1 MRPHLFIFFAITCS
15 LTAACGRQHQ
25 PALASYSPLAE
36 VETTYGR
43 LITAGNHPTPY
54 QSGTGERIGL
64 FEDANG
70 VIWGLPL
77 IVADHGAILVCA
89 PPALREEAVTDHVLK
104 DSIVIG
110 SANEPTGWRGG
121 TGGLELLLRDPNGT
135 PHWQAVS
142 GARLSSG
149 MVCQTGHPSV
159 VAHQLHYYRLARAV
173 SATQ

>member
-1 MRPHLFIFFAITCS
+1 MASIRTDVRKDGTQVHRVYFRHQKQQTC
-15 LTAACGRQHQ
+15 LTFEDE
-25 PALASYSPLAE
+25 ALA
-36 VETTYGR
+36 
-43 LITAGNHPTPY
+43 
-54 QSGTGERIGL
+54 
-64 FEDANG
+64 
-70 VIWGLPL
+70 
-77 IVADHGAILVCA
+77 
-89 PPALREEAVTDHVLK
+89 HVLK

-149 MVCQTGHPSV
+149 MVCQTGHPSA